1 MKIFINSTILL
12 FTLFFCFSCLAVAE
26 MPPGSVCVQGDFTYY
41 VVAKS
46 RRGNGSV
53 SLPFAKINQ
62 ALLAAHKEKACAVQ
76 VNVAPGVYQENL
88 NITRETTISGSR
100 EGPAI
105 LAGTITNIKGQYL
118 AISSFNV
125 RHAKKWGI
133 IQFGGELHLRSV
145 SITFGL
151 GKGSF
156 QIMPFAL
163 MIAGG
168 AQAELMAV
176 TINDNIGPALIIR
189 GEQTRVWANNL
200 GIERN
205 KLFST
210 AWDMAEYNKL
220 SYLAALE
227 VSDGARLFAE
237 NVVISGNEFEGLRV
251 HRSAQAHFNTVEFSD
266 TTVIAGGGDVLADG
280 GGDNISMGSGGVLEV
295 ENFETYGAAACG
307 ARIKNSYLTLRA
319 GKIHDNTVGVADVGS
334 EYEVGYNPF
343 NCISGSDVAWYNNA
357 TNYGSNF
364 LPIPDPACL
373 LSDPPE
379 YCSNSN
385 CRAVPW
391 ESWY

>member
-1 MKIFINSTILL
+1 MIFIRSAILL
-12 FTLFFCFSCLAVAE
+12 FTLVFCFSGLAVAV
-26 MPPGSVCVQGDFTYY
+26 MPPGSGCVQGDFTYY

-62 ALLAAHKEKACAVQ
+62 ALLAAQKEKACAVQ

-100 EGPAI
+100 GGSAI
-105 LAGTITNIKGQYL
+105 LAGTITNTTGQYL

-145 SITFGL
+145 SITFGI
-151 GKGSF
+151 GKGFFRS
-156 QIMPFAL
+156 MPFAL
-163 MIAGG
+163 KIAGG
-168 AQAELMAV
+168 AQAELMSV
-176 TINDNIGPALIIR
+176 TINDNIGPALIIH
-189 GEQTRVWANNL
+189 GEQTRVWANSL

-205 KLFST
+205 KLFSK
-210 AWDMAEYNKL
+210 AWDMAEHNQQ

-237 NVVISGNEFEGLRV
+237 NIVISGNGFWGLRV
-251 HRSAQAHFNTVEFSD
+251 HRLAQAHLNTVEFSD
-266 TTVIAGGGDVLADG
+266 TTAIAGVGNDDAE

-295 ENFETYGAAACG
+295 ENFETFGAASCG
-307 ARIKNSYLTLRA
+307 AKINNSYLTLRA
-319 GKIHDNTVGVADVGS
+319 GKIHDNTIGVADLGS
-334 EYEVGYNPF
+334 EYEVGYDPF
-343 NCISGSDVAWYNNA
+343 DCISGSDVAWYNNG
-357 TNYGSNF
+357 TTYDSNF
-364 LPIPDPACL
+364 LPITDPACL
-373 LSDPPE
+373 GSNPPE

-385 CRAVPW
+385 CRSVPW